1 MFGSGGGGCLGM
13 RYITEHI
20 SEETIISLKMAKIG
34 PMAKT
39 VKEGGG
45 KASEMLCNFGLV
57 LQGGGFVLILNKKAL
72 RKFGTAPNL
81 NI

>member
-1 MFGSGGGGCLGM
+1 MLQIVMFGRRGGRCLGM

-20 SEETIISLKMAKIG
+20 SEETMISLKMAKIG

-57 LQGGGFVLILNKKAL
+57 LQGGGWVLILH
-72 RKFGTAPNL
+72 
-81 NI
+81 